1 MMHLRGMD
9 IYFEIANKD
18 LIVDLLLKE
27 GYDDFYFF
35 PCKRYSAG
43 AFLISAEEQVSAR
56 RDFGLFRLFLHETE
70 VIVLAAAIK
79 RELKDKTIKIV
90 MNELR
95 EL

>member
-1 MMHLRGMD
+1 MSLIGMD
-9 IYFEIANKD
+9 IYFEIGNKD
-18 LIVDLLLKE
+18 TLVDLLLEE

-56 RDFGLFRLFLHETE
+56 RDFGLFRLFMHETE
-70 VIVLAAAIK
+70 AIVLSAAIK
-79 RELKDKTIKIV
+79 KELRDKTVKIF
-90 MNELR
+90 MNEIK

>member
-1 MMHLRGMD
+1 MSMTSMD
-9 IYFEIANKD
+9 IYFEVANKD
-18 LIVDLLLKE
+18 ILVDLLLEE

-70 VIVLAAAIK
+70 ALVLSAAIK
-79 RELKDKTIKIV
+79 RELKDKTIKIFMTGV
-90 MNELR
+90 KEL
-95 EL
+95 

>member
-1 MMHLRGMD
+1 MHLRGMD

-18 LIVDLLLKE
+18 LIVDLLLEE

-70 VIVLAAAIK
+70 VIVLASAIK
-79 RELKDKTIKIV
+79 RELKDAYGCK
-90 MNELR
+90 NP
-95 EL
+95 

>member
-1 MMHLRGMD
+1 MTSMD

-18 LIVDLLLKE
+18 ILVDLLLEE

-56 RDFGLFRLFLHETE
+56 RDFGLFRLFMHETE
-70 VIVLAAAIK
+70 TVVLSAAIK
-79 RELKDKTIKIV
+79 RELKDKTIKIFMSGV
-90 MNELR
+90 KEL
-95 EL
+95 

>member
-1 MMHLRGMD
+1 MSLSGMD

-18 LIVDLLLKE
+18 TLVDLLLEE

-70 VIVLAAAIK
+70 ALVLSGAIK
-79 RELKDKTIKIV
+79 RELKDKTIKIF
-90 MNELR
+90 MHELK

>member
-1 MMHLRGMD
+1 MSLSGMD

-18 LIVDLLLKE
+18 TLVDLLLEE

-70 VIVLAAAIK
+70 ALVLSGAIK
-79 RELKDKTIKIV
+79 RELKDKTIKIF
-90 MNELR
+90 MHDLKEL
-95 EL
+95 

>member
-1 MMHLRGMD
+1 MMRLSGMD

-18 LIVDLLLKE
+18 VLVDLLLEE

-70 VIVLAAAIK
+70 AIVLSAAIK

-90 MNELR
+90 MSELR

>member
-1 MMHLRGMD
+1 MSLSGMD

-18 LIVDLLLKE
+18 TLVDLLLEE

-70 VIVLAAAIK
+70 ALVLSGAIK
-79 RELKDKTIKIV
+79 RELKDKTIKIF
-90 MNELR
+90 MHQLKEL
-95 EL
+95 

>member
-1 MMHLRGMD
+1 MNITSMD

-18 LIVDLLLKE
+18 TLVDLLLEE

-56 RDFGLFRLFLHETE
+56 RDFGLFRLFLHDTE
-70 VIVLAAAIK
+70 AIVLSAAIK
-79 RELKDKTIKIV
+79 RELKDKTIKIF
-90 MNELR
+90 MTGAKEL
-95 EL
+95 

>member
-1 MMHLRGMD
+1 MSLSGMD

-18 LIVDLLLKE
+18 TLVDLLLEE

-56 RDFGLFRLFLHETE
+56 RDFGLFRLFMHETE
-70 VIVLAAAIK
+70 TVVLSAAIK
-79 RELKDKTIKIV
+79 RELKDKTIKIFMSGV
-90 MNELR
+90 KEL
-95 EL
+95 

>member
-1 MMHLRGMD
+1 M
-9 IYFEIANKD
+9 
-18 LIVDLLLKE
+18 
-27 GYDDFYFF
+27 
-35 PCKRYSAG
+35 
-43 AFLISAEEQVSAR
+43 ISAEEQVSAR